1 MSSGRIE
8 RYTAGVAPGFRP
20 AFFVS
25 SSTYRPCKESRTHA
39 TTAEP
44 APFDGALVID
54 KPKGKTSHDVVD
66 AVRHLAGF
74 RQIGHLGTLDPLAT
88 GVLVLLLGRATRLV
102 QFYSGRRKRY
112 SAGFR
117 FGFATDTYDSD
128 GEAQGPDAPPSLDRA
143 TLEKLAAERVGRF
156 EQMPPSFSA
165 KKIHGRPAYELAR
178 KKQPVEL
185 KPVEVE
191 VFEYR
196 LTEIEGSIARF
207 VIECSSG
214 TYIRALAHEMGQK
227 LGCGAHL
234 AEITRLAVGE
244 FSLEQAI
251 KLEELAE
258 ARASRKVCRLS
269 DPAGKFAAEF
279 SAGECAAGC
288 RAARASR
295 HEVQCDDLANSAGA
309 RGAAAGC
316 DVGTRRR
323 RASAAATARLQS
335 ARQTDRHRG
344 SGGSANVSA
353 HRGVRATALVRQAI
367 SSGLGSALFR
377 TSPCNITALVR
388 FHR

>member
-1 MSSGRIE
+1 MPRQ
-8 RYTAGVAPGFRP
+8 PQ
-20 AFFVS
+20 
-25 SSTYRPCKESRTHA
+25 
-39 TTAEP
+39 P

-74 RQIGHLGTLDPLAT
+74 RQVGHIGTLDPLAT

-128 GEAQGPDAPPSLDRA
+128 GEAQGVDAAPG
-143 TLEKLAAERVGRF
+143 LEQEILKSLAAERVGRF
-156 EQMPPSFSA
+156 GQMPPIFSA

-191 VFEYR
+191 VFEYK
-196 LTEIEGSIARF
+196 LTEVEGSIARF

-214 TYIRALAHEMGQK
+214 TYIRSLAHEMGEK

-234 AEITRLAVGE
+234 AEISRLAVGE
-244 FSLEQAI
+244 FSLDQAI

-258 ARASRKVCRLS
+258 AAR
-269 DPAGKFAAEF
+269 AGKFADCLIRLEHLLPSFPRASVLPVVEHRVRHGSKF
-279 SAGECAAGC
+279 NVTLAQIQPGRLESPPGSTSELDAGEV
-288 RAARASR
+288 RPP
-295 HEVQCDDLANSAGA
+295 
-309 RGAAAGC
+309 
-316 DVGTRRR
+316 
-323 RASAAATARLQS
+323 RLRVFNQ
-335 ARQTDRHRG
+335 QG
-344 SGGSANVSA
+344 SLIAIA
-353 HRGVRATALVRQAI
+353 QAVVP
-367 SSGLGSALFR
+367 R
-377 TSPCNITALVR
+377 TYQPVVVFEPLP
-388 FHR
+388 

>member
-1 MSSGRIE
+1 MPRQP
-8 RYTAGVAPGFRP
+8 V
-20 AFFVS
+20 
-25 SSTYRPCKESRTHA
+25 
-39 TTAEP
+39 P

-54 KPKGKTSHDVVD
+54 KPKGRTSHDVVD
-66 AVRHLAGF
+66 AVRHLAGM
-74 RQIGHLGTLDPLAT
+74 RQVGHLGTLDPLAT

-117 FGFATDTYDSD
+117 FGFATNTFDSD
-128 GEAQGPDAPPSLDRA
+128 GEAEGPDAAPALDRSV
-143 TLEKLAAERVGRF
+143 LERFAAERVGRF

-178 KKQPVEL
+178 KKQVVEL

-196 LTEIEGSIARF
+196 LTEVDGNIARF

-234 AEITRLAVGE
+234 AEISRLAVGE

-258 ARASRKVCRLS
+258 GAK
-269 DPAGKFAAEF
+269 AGKFADYLIKLENLLPNFPRANVLPIVERRVRHGTKF
-279 SAGECAAGC
+279 NITVAQIQPGRVEAAPG
-288 RAARASR
+288 
-295 HEVQCDDLANSAGA
+295 
-309 RGAAAGC
+309 
-316 DVGTRRR
+316 
-323 RASAAATARLQS
+323 ATAEL
-335 ARQTDRHRG
+335 D
-344 SGGSANVSA
+344 GGEPKAPKLRVFNQQNK
-353 HRGVRATALVRQAI
+353 LIAI
-367 SSGLGSALFR
+367 AEAVVPR
-377 TSPCNITALVR
+377 TYQPVVVFEPDGMRSLI
-388 FHR
+388 